1 MAQLITLTCEP
12 QSEDTWFGQNEELPQ
27 ASQSPESW
35 SLPPS
40 ITKTVVFLFFFPK
53 LLCRLQESGLS
64 LSLSLSLSLG
74 ND

>member
-40 ITKTVVFLFFFPK
+40 ITKTVVFLFFFPQTFMSSS
-53 LLCRLQESGLS
+53 REWA
-64 LSLSLSLSLG
+64 LSLSLSLG